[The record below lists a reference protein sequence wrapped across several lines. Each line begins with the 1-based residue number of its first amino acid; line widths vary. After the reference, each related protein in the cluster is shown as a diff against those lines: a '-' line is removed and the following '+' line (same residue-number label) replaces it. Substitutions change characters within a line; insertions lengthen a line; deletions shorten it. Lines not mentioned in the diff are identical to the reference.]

1 MFLLTE
7 CFERDITTRKSTNVK
22 QLAKHAI
29 NEFQNVSDTTK
40 KTLVRRVNKAIDEN
54 KTLSIQKDEYGIEL
68 DENQKISVWSNGNFN
83 YDAVIE
89 KIDNIDYL

>member
-7 CFERDITTRKSTNVK
+7 CFERDITTRKSTNIK
-22 QLAKHAI
+22 QLAQHAI
-29 NEFQNVSDTTK
+29 NEIQNVSDKTK
-40 KTLVRRVNKAIDEN
+40 NNLANKVNKAIDKNME
-54 KTLSIQKDEYGIEL
+54 LSIQKDEYGLDI